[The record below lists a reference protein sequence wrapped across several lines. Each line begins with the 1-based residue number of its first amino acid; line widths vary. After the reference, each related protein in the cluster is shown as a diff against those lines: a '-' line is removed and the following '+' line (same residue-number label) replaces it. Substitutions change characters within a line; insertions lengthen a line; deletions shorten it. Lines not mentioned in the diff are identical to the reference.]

1 MSSDKINNGPFK
13 GWSSLDLSKVV
24 CIGEGHIGLG
34 KGGNPKRSKVI
45 SIGRKVN
52 LMTVSL
58 YQHARGV
65 MEGHV
70 DRAEPG
76 RPPLLY
82 EEAQTGKV
90 LTLMTKQGKMKG
102 TGWSAH

>member
-1 MSSDKINNGPFK
+1 MNKDKINNGTFK

-24 CIGEGHIGLG
+24 CIGEGHIGLR

-65 MEGHV
+65 IEGHV

-90 LTLMTKQGKMKG
+90 LTLMTKQG
-102 TGWSAH
+102 